1 MADKTKRLLNTIER
15 NTPKVEAIISKNF
28 ILPNHSGAAKTPTL
42 SKDIANKKYVDDN
55 AGGSPGGNNT
65 EVQFNNGGVFG
76 GSSNLTF
83 DGDQLTVG
91 DETSTANQ
99 QIKVTDAGSAEAAI
113 SFQNSDSGFT
123 NTDGFKIGIYPSSN
137 VELGLI
143 ENAIMFFKTNNTV
156 HLAIEADGEIKI
168 PLDNQKVTWGAGND
182 ASIYWDTSK
191 FIIDASA
198 ADLAQLA
205 DQPTGGTDL
214 AIATTK
220 YVDDNAGDT
229 GNWTF
234 TNSILDHDASTAADA
249 TISNSDQDKDVLVKI
264 NDGGVSTT
272 AIQIH
277 GDEGSVSMPK
287 QTGIRVKPSSDQSI
301 SINTWT
307 TVNFATEYIDTLGEW
322 STNTFT
328 AKVAGKY
335 IVSGMINYDNTNAGK
350 FYAVNFA
357 GTCTRTFSSRDYG
370 DNQPQKSFN
379 FHGLIECAVG
389 ETFYIQTYQNASTET
404 LDNRFCW
411 LALIKVA

>member
-76 GSSNLTF
+76 GSANLTF

-99 QIKVTDAGSAEAAI
+99 QIKVTDSGSAEAAI
-113 SFQNSDSGFT
+113 SFQNLDSGFT

-182 ASIYWDTSK
+182 ASIYYD
-191 FIIDASA
+191 
-198 ADLAQLA
+198 
-205 DQPTGGTDL
+205 GTDWNFYNE
-214 AIATTK
+214 AQDSDI
-220 YVDDNAGDT
+220 
-229 GNWTF
+229 
-234 TNSILDHDASTAADA
+234 
-249 TISNSDQDKDVLVKI
+249 TIDI
-264 NDGGVSTT
+264 NDGGTPTT

-307 TVNFATEYIDTLGEW
+307 TVNFATEYWDVLNEW

-335 IVSGMINYDNTNAGK
+335 LVVGCINYDATNSGK
-350 FYAVNFA
+350 FYAINFA

-370 DNQPQKSFN
+370 DNQPQKSLH